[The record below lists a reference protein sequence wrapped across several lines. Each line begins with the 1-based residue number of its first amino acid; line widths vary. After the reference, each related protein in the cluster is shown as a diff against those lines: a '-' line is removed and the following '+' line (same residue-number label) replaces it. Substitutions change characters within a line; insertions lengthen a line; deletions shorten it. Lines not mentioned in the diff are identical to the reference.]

1 VSEAWVVN
9 ASPLILFAR
18 VDRLDLIELLTPGIA
33 VPDAVITEIR
43 AGQHK
48 DSTAAKALEW
58 AQQYRVQDFPLIAS
72 VEHWDLGPG
81 ESHVIAHCIGRPRWA
96 VLDDLA
102 ARRCAAAH
110 SVPTIGTLGVVLRA
124 KTNQQIDSARPLVEA
139 LRMAGMFL
147 DDRFMNDALAQVGE

>member
-1 VSEAWVVN
+1 MSEAWVVN
-9 ASPLILFAR
+9 ASPLILLAR
-18 VDRLDLIELLTPGIA
+18 IDRLDLIERLAPGIA

-81 ESHVIAHCIGRPRWA
+81 ESHVIAQR
-96 VLDDLA
+96 
-102 ARRCAAAH
+102 
-110 SVPTIGTLGVVLRA
+110 
-124 KTNQQIDSARPLVEA
+124 
-139 LRMAGMFL
+139 
-147 DDRFMNDALAQVGE
+147 LAQTSRSSRRSTKSFSNGRR